1 MTDIH
6 GFTCSRCNK
15 EINVDQ
21 LLTIFAHRGEIYVM
35 KELKGIG
42 TFREALCP
50 ACTVKLMRFM
60 EGVKLKDE

>member
-35 KELKGIG
+35 EETKGIG
-42 TFREALCP
+42 TFRKALCP
-50 ACTVKLMRFM
+50 TCTMKLRRFM
-60 EGVKLKDE
+60 ERRLN

>member
-6 GFTCSRCNK
+6 GCTCSRCNK
-15 EINVDQ
+15 EINVYQ
-21 LLTIFAHRGEIYVM
+21 LLNLFVHYNEFYVM

-50 ACTVKLMRFM
+50 TCTVKLIRFM